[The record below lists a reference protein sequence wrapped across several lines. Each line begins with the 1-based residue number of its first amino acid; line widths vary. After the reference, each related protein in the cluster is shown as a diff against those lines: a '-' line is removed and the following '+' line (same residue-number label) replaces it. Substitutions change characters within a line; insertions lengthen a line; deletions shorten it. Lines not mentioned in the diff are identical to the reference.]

1 MKNLRIVVLFA
12 LLTVLPLFAG
22 PQGIYYGG
30 SVGQSFIKTQ
40 ISDIEQTDFKLDGN
54 DFAFKLYAGVRM
66 APSFGFEGGY
76 RNLGSVK
83 SKASDVT
90 FLSKTSG
97 YDLSAVG
104 NIYLG
109 VLDLFA
115 KAGASWWDQEVQGW
129 AGKDTNDG
137 TNFIW
142 GFGATLRLGQMGVK
156 AEWEQFEL
164 PDFDQLSMLSVGLV
178 FGL

>member
-1 MKNLRIVVLFA
+1 MKNLQIAALFTLLIVM
-12 LLTVLPLFAG
+12 PLFAG

-30 SVGQSFIKTQ
+30 SLGQSFIKTQ

-66 APSFGFEGGY
+66 APTFGIEGGY
-76 RNLGSVK
+76 RSLGSVK

-90 FLSKTSG
+90 FLSKTTG

-109 VLDLFA
+109 IVDLFA
-115 KAGASWWDQEVQGW
+115 KAGAFWWDQQIEGW
-129 AGKDTNDG
+129 SGKDANDG
-137 TNFIW
+137 TNFTW
-142 GFGATLRLGQMGVK
+142 GFGATVRLGQMGVK

-164 PDFDQLSMLSVGLV
+164 PDFEKLSMLSVGLV
-178 FGL
+178 FGI

>member
-1 MKNLRIVVLFA
+1 M
-12 LLTVLPLFAG
+12 PLFAG

-30 SVGQSFIKTQ
+30 SLGQSFIKTQ

-66 APSFGFEGGY
+66 APTFGIEGGY
-76 RNLGSVK
+76 RSLGSVK

-90 FLSKTSG
+90 FLSKTTG

-109 VLDLFA
+109 IVDLFA
-115 KAGASWWDQEVQGW
+115 KAGAFWWDQQIEGW
-129 AGKDTNDG
+129 SGKDANDG
-137 TNFIW
+137 TNFTW
-142 GFGATLRLGQMGVK
+142 GFGATVRLGQMGVK

-164 PDFDQLSMLSVGLV
+164 PDFEKLSMLSVGLV
-178 FGL
+178 FGI